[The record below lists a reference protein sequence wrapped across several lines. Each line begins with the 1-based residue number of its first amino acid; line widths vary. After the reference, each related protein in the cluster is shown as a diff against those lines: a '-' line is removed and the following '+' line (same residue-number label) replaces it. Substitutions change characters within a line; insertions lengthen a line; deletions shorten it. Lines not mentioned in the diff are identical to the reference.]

1 VVKLGWMFLLKFLL
15 KIRTVDVGIFL
26 LSLFLVSMM
35 YLGYK
40 SYRLGR
46 YAPIVS
52 PKITPTPTTIT
63 NTFSASVVEA
73 RIITPIPA
81 PNPIIVTKSN
91 NQIEWGK
98 TVKIDDELSA
108 TYFAADDHMATA
120 DELNQAMNT
129 YRLSH
134 GLPTLTF
141 DSLLCQ
147 IAEKR
152 ADQLV
157 ESGELSHAGF
167 SDLAQ
172 NQNSFSSMAE
182 VLFGSSQPATGIH
195 IVEWGWDK
203 SLTGH
208 HEAISDPK
216 WNEGCGATAGFYA
229 VFIFGKR

>member
-1 VVKLGWMFLLKFLL
+1 MFLLKFLL
-15 KIRTVDVGIFL
+15 KIRIVDAGIVL
-26 LSLFLVSMM
+26 LSFFLVSMM
-35 YLGYK
+35 YLGIHN
-40 SYRLGR
+40 YRLGQQALIR
-46 YAPIVS
+46 SPEIIPAPT
-52 PKITPTPTTIT
+52 PKSNSNTISASVTEVRILTPTPP
-63 NTFSASVVEA
+63 
-73 RIITPIPA
+73 PIPT
-81 PNPIIVTKSN
+81 IVTNPS

-98 TVKIDDELSA
+98 TVKIDDQISA
-108 TYFAADDHMATA
+108 TYFAADNHMATD

-134 GLPTLTF
+134 SLPTLTF

-152 ADQLV
+152 ANQLV
-157 ESGELSHAGF
+157 ESGKLSHDGF
-167 SDLAQ
+167 SEFAQ

-182 VLFGSSQPATGIH
+182 VIFGGNQPVSGTH

-216 WNEGCGATAGFYA
+216 WNEGCGATADFYA